1 MSHTTSPKAKLLPTI
16 RSLITSLVS
25 SRSAGE
31 VSEALFNSMGTGASP
46 VQKDPVEIKK
56 MPRVPPV
63 DPEMRQKYK
72 KELDAIE
79 NELDKIYSD
88 PLGVWQEFMANPE
101 KFLNENETGLADDE
115 DLQ

>member
-1 MSHTTSPKAKLLPTI
+1 VSLLSSP
-16 RSLITSLVS
+16 SL
-25 SRSAGE
+25 GE
-31 VSEALFNSMGTGASP
+31 VSEALFNSMGTAGSSVP
-46 VQKDPVEIKK
+46 KDPIEIKK
-56 MPRVPPV
+56 MPRAPPV